1 MKRYI
6 LFAASSLMM
15 VSCLDTTVL
24 PVDKIIEEDY
34 WQNKSEVSAMVNGAY
49 QAMTSADVIER
60 MIVWGEL
67 RGDNVNPTTNLSTVK
82 AGIDEINSLNM
93 DDKNTYASWA
103 TFYNV
108 INKCNLVLDHARDVM
123 SIDPSYSEGN
133 YLSDRSQMLAMR
145 SLAYFYLVRA
155 FRDVPYSAT
164 SFQNSSQPM
173 ETGQASPD
181 SVLTL
186 CIKDLEEAE
195 ATALSSQGFS
205 DWRRYGLLT
214 RDGIRAVLAD
224 IYLWRGSM
232 NKSTSDYQKCVDY
245 CNLIIESKQ
254 AIAEENQVG
263 RGQISVMQEDYPIYN
278 YRNAY
283 QQIFISGNSVESVFE
298 LQLNGTYAV
307 NTAVRN
313 LYYMYRENNAPG
325 FLSASKMM
333 GNNVGTDEQYVF
345 KSANDVR
352 FWESTYSVRNNEAD
366 AFAIRKMVGQT
377 QTNFNSSSPK
387 AYSIEPRI
395 ESFANFR
402 QNWIVYRLTDI
413 MLMKAEAL
421 TQLAG
426 DDATIDAD
434 ENLREAFDLVQAVYT
449 RSIAVDGEALSAGDY
464 SSKEAMERLVLEERQ
479 RELCYEGKR
488 WFDLMRYSYRHMD
501 GVDSH
506 STMASQHQTLTNS
519 KGEKDANVEDFPAV
533 YKDMITLLS
542 RKYLEN
548 AGVLVYQL
556 TTEPK
561 LSMPISYSEITGNDN
576 LKQTPGYKSGSD
588 YEKNF

>member
-1 MKRYI
+1 
-6 LFAASSLMM
+6 
-15 VSCLDTTVL
+15 
-24 PVDKIIEEDY
+24 
-34 WQNKSEVSAMVNGAY
+34 
-49 QAMTSADVIER
+49 
-60 MIVWGEL
+60 
-67 RGDNVNPTTNLSTVK
+67 
-82 AGIDEINSLNM
+82 
-93 DDKNTYASWA
+93 
-103 TFYNV
+103 
-108 INKCNLVLDHARDVM
+108 
-123 SIDPSYSEGN
+123 
-133 YLSDRSQMLAMR
+133 
-145 SLAYFYLVRA
+145 
-155 FRDVPYSAT
+155 
-164 SFQNSSQPM
+164 
-173 ETGQASPD
+173 
-181 SVLTL
+181 
-186 CIKDLEEAE
+186 
-195 ATALSSQGFS
+195 
-205 DWRRYGLLT
+205 
-214 RDGIRAVLAD
+214 
-224 IYLWRGSM
+224 
-232 NKSTSDYQKCVDY
+232 
-245 CNLIIESKQ
+245 
-254 AIAEENQVG
+254 
-263 RGQISVMQEDYPIYN
+263 
-278 YRNAY
+278 
-283 QQIFISGNSVESVFE
+283 
-298 LQLNGTYAV
+298 
-307 NTAVRN
+307 
-313 LYYMYRENNAPG
+313 
-325 FLSASKMM
+325 
-333 GNNVGTDEQYVF
+333 
-345 KSANDVR
+345 
-352 FWESTYSVRNNEAD
+352 
-366 AFAIRKMVGQT
+366 MVGQT

-561 LSMPISYSEITGNDN
+561 LYMPISYSEIKVNDN